1 MLRGQKYVKGVWG
14 GAMARKRRRK
24 FTASSLFFLKSA
36 GRALL
41 SRILNQKK
49 PSLGKKIPQSGGGSQ
64 KSPCVCDSGLPW
76 AGPCA
81 SVSSML
87 AFLL

>member
-1 MLRGQKYVKGVWG
+1 MCSGAQNAKSAEVRKGSLGRG
-14 GAMARKRRRK
+14 MARKRRRK

-49 PSLGKKIPQSGGGSQ
+49 PSLEKKIPQSGGW
-64 KSPCVCDSGLPW
+64 LPEI
-76 AGPCA
+76 ALC
-81 SVSSML
+81 M
-87 AFLL
+87 